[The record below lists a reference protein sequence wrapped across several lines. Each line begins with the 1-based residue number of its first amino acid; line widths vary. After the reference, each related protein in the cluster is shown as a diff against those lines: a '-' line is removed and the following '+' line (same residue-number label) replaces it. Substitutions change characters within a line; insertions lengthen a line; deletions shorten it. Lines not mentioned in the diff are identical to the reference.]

1 MTAVTARAVG
11 NGDTG
16 IVNYTLIR
24 NLRDGIQIPKN
35 GILSRTLYNDEHVKI
50 LAFGFAAGQE
60 LSAHTAPMPAGIY
73 IHSGDARLPLGEDTY
88 DAQAGTLVHMAPQL
102 THGIF
107 AKTPVIMLL
116 HMYKQAR

>member
-1 MTAVTARAVG
+1 
-11 NGDTG
+11 
-16 IVNYTLIR
+16 VNYTLIR

-88 DAQAGTLVHMAPQL
+88 DAQAGTLVHMAPRL

-116 HMYKQAR
+116 HMYKPAR

>member
-1 MTAVTARAVG
+1 MTAVTARVLG
-11 NGDTG
+11 SGDTG

-24 NLRDGIQIPKN
+24 NLSDEIRIPEN
-35 GILSRTLYNDEHVKI
+35 GILSRTLYNDDRVKI
-50 LAFGFAAGQE
+50 LAFGFAAGEE
-60 LSAHTAPMPAGIY
+60 LSAHTAPMPASIY
-73 IHSGDARLPLGEDTY
+73 IHSGDARLTLGEDTF